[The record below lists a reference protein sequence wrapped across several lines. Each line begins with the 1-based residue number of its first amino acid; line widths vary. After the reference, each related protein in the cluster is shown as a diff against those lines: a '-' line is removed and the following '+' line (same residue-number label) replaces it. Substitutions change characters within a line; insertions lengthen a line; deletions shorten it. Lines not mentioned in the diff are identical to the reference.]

1 MGLDAEEE
9 EIRILKERAQEK
21 AELKTKLQAELLAE
35 EGVEMQLQA
44 LALEREEEKDNAKK
58 AAAGSSSTTTAAY
71 YVTVPQGVFTGM
83 QFKVDVNGKQYT
95 VTCPQNASPGQKIKI
110 ELPTGVPTLN
120 RTAASLSTSKPNID
134 TAPATGNNTNSMFY
148 VTVPQ
153 GVYAG
158 QPFQVKVNGQVMRVT
173 CPQNA
178 APGQK
183 IQIALPSTNP
193 TSTSSSQT
201 NSSSHTSSHTSSTN
215 SRRQKSRSPKLSDPP
230 SQSSGGATTQLFD
243 VTVPAGVR
251 PGQQFKIKA
260 QGQEFLVTCPQNA
273 GPGRKIRVP
282 VQVNNNNNNSTSH
295 GRQPYV

>member
-1 MGLDAEEE
+1 M
-9 EIRILKERAQEK
+9 I
-21 AELKTKLQAELLAE
+21 TTS
-35 EGVEMQLQA
+35 
-44 LALEREEEKDNAKK
+44 
-58 AAAGSSSTTTAAY
+58 SSSTTTAAY
-71 YVTVPQGVFTGM
+71 YVTVPQGVFAGM

-193 TSTSSSQT
+193 ASTSSSQT
-201 NSSSHTSSHTSSTN
+201 NTSSHTSSHTSSTN
-215 SRRQKSRSPKLSDPP
+215 SRRQKSRSPKRSDPP
-230 SQSSGGATTQLFD
+230 SQSSSSGGTTQLFD

-282 VQVNNNNNNSTSH
+282 VQVKNNNNTSH

>member
-1 MGLDAEEE
+1 MAEQ
-9 EIRILKERAQEK
+9 LAKERDEVATQE
-21 AELKTKLQAELLAE
+21 Q
-35 EGVEMQLQA
+35 
-44 LALEREEEKDNAKK
+44 AKK
-58 AAAGSSSTTTAAY
+58 DAAAAAAGSSGSTTAAY

-178 APGQK
+178 VPGQK

-215 SRRQKSRSPKLSDPP
+215 SRRQKSRSPKRSDPP
-230 SQSSGGATTQLFD
+230 SQSSGGTTQLFD

-282 VQVNNNNNNSTSH
+282 VQVNNNNNTSH